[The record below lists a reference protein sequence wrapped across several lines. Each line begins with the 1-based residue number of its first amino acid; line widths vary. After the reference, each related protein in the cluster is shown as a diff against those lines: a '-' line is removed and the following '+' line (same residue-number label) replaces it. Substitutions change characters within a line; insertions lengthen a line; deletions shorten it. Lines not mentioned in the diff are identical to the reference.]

1 MKYVVNKRNFIILFL
16 AATFNYIGSFMTE
29 SLLSVYSKQL
39 GATDILVGMVSG
51 VFYAVALI
59 TRPFTGTAMDCY
71 SRKRL
76 FILFS
81 LGNMLALIGYSTA
94 TNIWMIIAFRALQG
108 CTYGAVAA
116 LTLVMSAETLD
127 QEHLTSGVAAF
138 SMSQIFPRLIGPGL
152 GLKLSE
158 NYGFRTLYI
167 SAASVVLIGIILCFF
182 LKEEPREY
190 AKFRL
195 TLNSVIAVEAMVPIL
210 AMLIMNFC
218 ISATTSFMMLHINER
233 GIEHVEYYFIV
244 SSVAMLVLR
253 PLFGTLAD
261 KYGTDKI
268 LVVTLLALFV
278 AMNIFARAHSFLD
291 LVLYGIFN
299 SIGYS
304 ATVSLLQALVMRVTP
319 PSRRGAASSSTYIGS
334 DVGLVIGNLIN
345 GSIAARYGY
354 QTLFTVFS
362 LPLFLAIAV
371 IVIWVRKNHGIPV
384 PESTEG

>member
-39 GATDILVGMVSG
+39 GATDVLVGMVSG

-59 TRPFTGTAMDCY
+59 TRPFTGTAMDCV
-71 SRKRL
+71 SRKKM
-76 FILFS
+76 FIICS
-81 LGNMLALIGYSTA
+81 LGNMLALLGYSTA
-94 TNIWMIIAFRALQG
+94 KNIWMIIAFRALQG

-127 QEHLTSGVAAF
+127 PEHMTSGVAAF
-138 SMSQIFPRLIGPGL
+138 AMSQIFPRLIGPGL
-152 GLKLSE
+152 GLKLSDR
-158 NYGFRTLYI
+158 YGFSTLYI
-167 SAASVVLIGIILCFF
+167 SAAGVVLLGIILTFF
-182 LKEEPREY
+182 LEEEPREY
-190 AKFRL
+190 SKFKL

-210 AMLIMNFC
+210 ALLIMNFC

-233 GIEHVEYYFIV
+233 GIPNVEYYFIV

-261 KYGTDKI
+261 KYGTEKI
-268 LVVTLLALFV
+268 LVVTLLCLFA
-278 AMNIFARAHSFLD
+278 AMNIYARAHTFVD
-291 LVLYGIFN
+291 LVMYGIFN

-304 ATVSLLQALVMRVTP
+304 ATVSLLQALVMKVTP
-319 PSRRGAASSSTYIGS
+319 AERRGAASSSSYIGS
-334 DVGLVIGNLIN
+334 DVGLVVGNLIN
-345 GSIAARYGY
+345 GSIAQRYGY

-362 LPLFLAIAV
+362 LPLFLAIAL
-371 IVIWVRKNHGIPV
+371 IVIWARKNRTAAA
-384 PESTEG
+384 EEE

>member
-1 MKYVVNKRNFIILFL
+1 
-16 AATFNYIGSFMTE
+16 
-29 SLLSVYSKQL
+29 
-39 GATDILVGMVSG
+39 
-51 VFYAVALI
+51 
-59 TRPFTGTAMDCY
+59 
-71 SRKRL
+71 
-76 FILFS
+76 
-81 LGNMLALIGYSTA
+81 
-94 TNIWMIIAFRALQG
+94 
-108 CTYGAVAA
+108 
-116 LTLVMSAETLD
+116 
-127 QEHLTSGVAAF
+127 
-138 SMSQIFPRLIGPGL
+138 
-152 GLKLSE
+152 
-158 NYGFRTLYI
+158 
-167 SAASVVLIGIILCFF
+167 
-182 LKEEPREY
+182 
-190 AKFRL
+190 
-195 TLNSVIAVEAMVPIL
+195 
-210 AMLIMNFC
+210 
-218 ISATTSFMMLHINER
+218 
-233 GIEHVEYYFIV
+233 
-244 SSVAMLVLR
+244 R

-371 IVIWVRKNHGIPV
+371 IVIWVRKSHGIPV
-384 PESTEG
+384 PENTEE

>member
-39 GATDILVGMVSG
+39 GATDVLVGMVSG
-51 VFYAVALI
+51 VFYAVALL
-59 TRPFTGTAMDCY
+59 TRPFTGTAMDCF
-71 SRKRL
+71 SRKKL
-76 FILFS
+76 FIIFS
-81 LGNMLALIGYSTA
+81 LGNMLALLGYSMS

-138 SMSQIFPRLIGPGL
+138 AMSQIFPRLIGPGL

-167 SAASVVLIGIILCFF
+167 SAAAIVAAGIILTMF

-190 AKFRL
+190 SKFKL
-195 TLNSVIAVEAMVPIL
+195 SMSSVIAMEAIVPITAL
-210 AMLIMNFC
+210 LIMNFC
-218 ISATTSFMMLHINER
+218 VSATTSFMMLHINER
-233 GIEHVEYYFIV
+233 AIPNVEYYFVV
-244 SSVAMLVLR
+244 SSVAMLVFR

-261 KYGTDKI
+261 RFGTEKVVI
-268 LVVTLLALFV
+268 VTLLSLFV
-278 AMNIFARAHSFLD
+278 AMNIFARAHTFMD
-291 LVLYGIFN
+291 LVIYGIFN

-304 ATVSLLQALVMRVTP
+304 ATVSLLQALVMKVTP
-319 PSRRGAASSSTYIGS
+319 PERRGAASSSSYIGS
-334 DVGLVIGNLIN
+334 DVGLVLGNLIN

-354 QTLFTVFS
+354 QTLFTAFS
-362 LPLFLAIAV
+362 IPLFLAIAV
-371 IVIWVRKNHGIPV
+371 IAVWAKKGMPV
-384 PESTEG
+384 AESTEK